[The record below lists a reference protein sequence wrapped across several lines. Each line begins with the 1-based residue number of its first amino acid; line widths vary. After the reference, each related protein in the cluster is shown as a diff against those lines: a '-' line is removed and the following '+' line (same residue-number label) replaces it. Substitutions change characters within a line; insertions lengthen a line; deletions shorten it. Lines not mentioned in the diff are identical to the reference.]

1 MKNIARNSSNVPR
14 DMLKLDKKF
23 YLFRAPQSSK
33 TSNMR
38 CLLSTRNIRPI
49 PGQINSNKN
58 MIYHLQ
64 NLQ

>member
-1 MKNIARNSSNVPR
+1 MP
-14 DMLKLDKKF
+14 KLDKKF
-23 YLFRAPQSSK
+23 YLFRALQSSK